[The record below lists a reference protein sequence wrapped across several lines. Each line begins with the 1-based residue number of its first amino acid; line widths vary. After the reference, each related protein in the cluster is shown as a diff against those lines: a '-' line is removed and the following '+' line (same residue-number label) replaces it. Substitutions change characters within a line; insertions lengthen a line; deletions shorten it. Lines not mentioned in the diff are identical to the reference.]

1 MRRIFKL
8 AIPDGA
14 ESGSCSSS
22 PRRRESSVVALVDS
36 TPLGPRLRGD
46 DDKNLDLRPV
56 LSAVTA
62 PKLRLV
68 FAFLLS
74 LLLTA
79 CAATAR
85 TRDDS
90 ANAPRKVLYFTLS
103 AGFKHDVLPESERI
117 LRELGRRSGRF
128 EVTVS
133 QDPAMLSARELA
145 KYDALVFYTT
155 GELPIDAR
163 QKQDLLD
170 FVEGGKG
177 FVGVHSATDTFYQWP
192 AYGRMLGGYFD
203 KHPWHEEVTV
213 KVEDREHPA
222 TRHLGER
229 FDITD
234 EIYQFK
240 DWSRD
245 DVHVLLSLDP
255 DSVDLTL
262 PDVHRT
268 DRDFALAWT
277 RQQGQGRVFYTALG
291 HRSEVWNDPRFQRL
305 LVGGVLWSMGA
316 E

>member
-1 MRRIFKL
+1 MSLISFRQRTDRVVIPAKAGIQPCGTRSKSWIPAFAGMTAPLDSGAPNSITRIFRPL
-8 AIPDGA
+8 AA
-14 ESGSCSSS
+14 
-22 PRRRESSVVALVDS
+22 
-36 TPLGPRLRGD
+36 
-46 DDKNLDLRPV
+46 
-56 LSAVTA
+56 
-62 PKLRLV
+62 
-68 FAFLLS
+68 FATI
-74 LLLTA
+74 LLLAA
-79 CAATAR
+79 CASAPNVDTTVAS
-85 TRDDS
+85 RDK
-90 ANAPRKVLYFTLS
+90 ANGLRQVLYFTLS

-117 LRELGRRSGRF
+117 LRQLGERSGRF
-128 EVTVS
+128 AVTVS
-133 QDPAMLSARELA
+133 QDPSILNARELA

-177 FVGVHSATDTFYQWP
+177 FVGVHSASDTFYEWP

-203 KHPWHEEVTV
+203 KHPWHQAVTV
-213 KVEDREHPA
+213 EVEDGGHPA
-222 TRHLGER
+222 TRHLGRSFE
-229 FDITD
+229 IAD

-245 DVHVLLSLDP
+245 DLHVLLRLDP
-255 DSVDLTL
+255 DSVDLDL

-305 LVGGVLWSMGA
+305 LVGGLLWSMG
-316 E
+316 EE